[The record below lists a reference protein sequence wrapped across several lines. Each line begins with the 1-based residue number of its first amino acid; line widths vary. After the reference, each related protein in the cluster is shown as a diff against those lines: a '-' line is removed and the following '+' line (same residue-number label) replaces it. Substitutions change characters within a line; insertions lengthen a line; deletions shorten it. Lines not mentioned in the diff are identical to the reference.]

1 MPSLDPLPD
10 PFSESAPPLASEP
23 ALEFAEA
30 SPLAP
35 PLAFEESE
43 PPEAEAEEFADAES
57 DAPLPAEEL
66 EEEPLELSEPQALSA
81 TMPATARET
90 KAEVFLLAIIR
101 PSFLPVIIDWLSTLS
116 HTNGIFQ
123 EFSPLCGSFYAKSN
137 K

>member
-81 TMPATARET
+81 TMLATARDT
-90 KAEVFLLAIIR
+90 KAEVFLAVIR
-101 PSFLPVIIDWLSTLS
+101 LSFLPVIIDWFSTLS
-116 HTNGIFQ
+116 HTDGIFQ
-123 EFSPLCGSFYAKSN
+123 ELSPPCGSFYAKSN
-137 K
+137 T